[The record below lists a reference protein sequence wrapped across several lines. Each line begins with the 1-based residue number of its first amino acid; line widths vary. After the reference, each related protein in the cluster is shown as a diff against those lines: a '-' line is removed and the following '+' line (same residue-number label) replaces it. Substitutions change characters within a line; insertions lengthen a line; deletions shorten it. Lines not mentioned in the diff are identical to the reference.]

1 MYAGLAISLIMHVGL
16 LAWALITIR
25 HAPEDRPV
33 VEVPVAVALVTAD
46 EITRLRKGD
55 RSAKELDAVPKEAPK
70 VEPPRKEA
78 PKPTPQAAA
87 EPPPPAAEAEPPK
100 PPEPAKAEPKPDPIA
115 EKMAALAKEPPP
127 APEVAPGPTP
137 EELKKAEEERVAAE
151 QKKKAE
157 EAKKRAEEEKKRK
170 EEAKRKEDERKKKLA
185 EAEAKRKKQQEQE
198 FSKIS
203 DLLNKIPDKGAPT
216 PAADKSETPT
226 KNKGPVAGAPEGRDN
241 RLTASELSLLI
252 GMIKSCVDGQYRRLN
267 GSTEADQ
274 LVFDLRI
281 RLNQDGTLV
290 APPQVVNGQN
300 SAYFLA
306 ASENAVR
313 AATSCAPYQ
322 LPPDKYAYWKDVI
335 LQFGKTQ

>member
-1 MYAGLAISLIMHVGL
+1 MYAGLAISLILHAGL
-16 LAWALITIR
+16 LAWALVTI
-25 HAPEDRPV
+25 HSAPADRQV
-33 VEVPVAVALVTAD
+33 IEIPVAVALVTPD
-46 EITRLRKGD
+46 DITRLRKGD
-55 RSAKELDAVPKEAPK
+55 RNAKELEAVPRETPQ

-87 EPPPPAAEAEPPK
+87 EPPPPAAAPEPPK
-100 PPEPAKAEPKPDPIA
+100 PPEPAKTEPRPDPIA

-127 APEVAPGPTP
+127 EPGPTP
-137 EELKKAEEERVAAE
+137 EDLKKAEEERQAE
-151 QKKKAE
+151 EQRKKAE
-157 EAKKRAEEEKKRK
+157 EARKRAEDERKRR

-185 EAEAKRKKQQEQE
+185 EEEARRKKKQEQE

-203 DLLNKIPDKGAPT
+203 DLLNKIPDKGAPA
-216 PAADKSETPT
+216 PAAEKSETKT
-226 KNKGPVAGAPEGRDN
+226 KNKGPVAGAPEGRDT

-252 GMIKSCVDGQYRRLN
+252 GLIKGCVDGQYRRLN
-267 GSTEADQ
+267 GSAEADR

-281 RLNQDGTLV
+281 RLNQDGTLI
-290 APPQVVNGQN
+290 APPQVMNGQN
-300 SAYFLA
+300 SPYFLA

-335 LQFGKTQ
+335 LEFGKNQ